1 MDYAKRAENYRHKA
15 EEIHALCEAMSNPFA
30 KRKMRAMA
38 ADYLQMAD
46 TVDALAAT
54 KRTAT
59 AIKTWNAQSV

>member
-30 KRKMRAMA
+30 KRRMRAMA

-54 KRTAT
+54 KRAASGVRTG
-59 AIKTWNAQSV
+59 NAQSV